1 MSRFLLGFAIG
12 FAIGAAAVI
21 FTSPRPG
28 SALRHGIG
36 DTLRGTLDAARQAS
50 AAHERE
56 LWAEFRARLTRQG

>member
-21 FTSPRPG
+21 VTSPRPG

-36 DTLRGTLDAARQAS
+36 ETLRATLDAARQAS
-50 AAHERE
+50 AAHEQE
-56 LWAEFRARLTRQG
+56 LWAEFRARLTRQS